1 MHAMHL
7 QCSPQVCRS
16 NMPSLLKF
24 NTIFRKNIENLC
36 LVHIMLVP
44 KLRLQAFYDAL
55 YVYVYDG
62 VRMYVCTY
70 STYLKLFSG
79 QNTVSALTFK

>member
-1 MHAMHL
+1 
-7 QCSPQVCRS
+7 
-16 NMPSLLKF
+16 
-24 NTIFRKNIENLC
+24 
-36 LVHIMLVP
+36 MLVP